1 MIVRQG
7 FVSNSSS
14 SSFMVGIGVV
24 PSDRISEFKNKITE
38 LKIDSYDY
46 QIITLADLLEQ
57 EAGNPFSD
65 YIFTENKIEVN
76 GGGNNGKSAT
86 INIDPDENAHY
97 FILNFNNDEG
107 DSAFIGGTTNMCC
120 YCDLDYDID
129 LSFFKPSQ
137 QELWNMI
144 NSLPNSEAHYGAE
157 RNG

>member
-24 PSDRISEFKNKITE
+24 PSDRINEFKNKLTE
-38 LKIDSYDY
+38 LKVGSYSY
-46 QIITLADLLEQ
+46 KLITLADLLEQ
-57 EAGNPFSD
+57 EAGNPYSD
-65 YIFTENKIEVN
+65 YTFTENKITVN
-76 GGGNNGKSAT
+76 GGGNSGKSAT
-86 INIDPDENAHY
+86 INIDPDEKTHY

-107 DSAFIGGTTNMCC
+107 DSAFQSAWGHCE
-120 YCDLDYDID
+120 LDYDID
-129 LSFFKPSQ
+129 LSFFEPSQ
-137 QELWNMI
+137 QELWSMI